1 MPTKCKH
8 ELQNLCGT
16 ADGILCRRCG
26 LVFKSFAELRAD
38 AGEPEEA
45 PAPAPAPAQAEEKPA
60 PKRGRKKKGESED
73 A

>member
-8 ELQNLCGT
+8 ELQMLCGT

-45 PAPAPAPAQAEEKPA
+45 PSPVQAEEKPA
-60 PKRGRKKKGESED
+60 KRGRKKKGENED

>member
-1 MPTKCKH
+1 MNKCKH

-45 PAPAPAPAQAEEKPA
+45 PAAPQAEEKPA
-60 PKRGRKKKGESED
+60 KRGRKKKGENED

>member
-1 MPTKCKH
+1 MNKCKH

-26 LVFKSFAELRAD
+26 RLFKNFAELRAD

-45 PAPAPAPAQAEEKPA
+45 APAPAPAEVKAEGK
-60 PKRGRKKKGESED
+60 PKRGRKAKNQE
-73 A
+73 

>member
-1 MPTKCKH
+1 MKCKH

-26 LVFKSFAELRAD
+26 SLFKTFAELRAD
-38 AGEPEEA
+38 AGEPEET
-45 PAPAPAPAQAEEKPA
+45 PAPAQTEEKPA
-60 PKRGRKKKGESED
+60 QKRGRKKKGEEN

>member
-1 MPTKCKH
+1 MLTVKCKH

-38 AGEPEEA
+38 AGEPEDA
-45 PAPAPAPAQAEEKPA
+45 PAAPKAEENPA
-60 PKRGRKKKGESED
+60 KRGRKKKGENED

>member
-1 MPTKCKH
+1 MNKCKH
-8 ELQNLCGT
+8 ELQMLCGT

-26 LVFKSFAELRAD
+26 SVFKDFAELRAD

-45 PAPAPAPAQAEEKPA
+45 PAAPQAEEKPA
-60 PKRGRKKKGESED
+60 PKRGRKKKGENED